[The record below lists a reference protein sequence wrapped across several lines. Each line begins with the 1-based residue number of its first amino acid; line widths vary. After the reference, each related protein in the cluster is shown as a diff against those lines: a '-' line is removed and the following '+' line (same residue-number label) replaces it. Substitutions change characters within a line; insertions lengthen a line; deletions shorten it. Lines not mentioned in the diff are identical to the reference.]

1 MISREWFP
9 QLSRTGL
16 WFAFSMLGLVLGLSG
31 CTTRQA
37 PGAVGGLID
46 LRTVDLREGSVKL
59 KGQWRIQPEMLT
71 MEARDSSN
79 ALAQLPGRWKSFFPS
94 ASREGPKYATFR
106 LTMLVDTHTVKELAF
121 ANTEQSSAYVLW
133 VNGEKV
139 LENGRPATTR
149 AQEIEE
155 VRYRQGAVKITSP
168 RVELVL
174 QASTFHM
181 DYGGQI
187 FRFRVAAKDR
197 MDTEYQR
204 GIVPYLFALGILLIF
219 AVQYLA
225 FLAPMTRDG
234 SYFRF
239 GLFCLTWFAFG
250 VLVPCQYTFSS
261 VWFVGVSFRTLMTL
275 TFLAVSI
282 STLLVGLY
290 CQELFPNRLQG
301 LSNRIFAV
309 IIALFAIA
317 LPIIPFEWMFQLAGV
332 VIVLGYGEMAL
343 LCISLALA
351 LRNRIKGARIFAF
364 GFGIFV
370 VAASRDGLIL
380 TGLIDASYGM
390 LLGGASLAVA
400 EAFSLSQKFQATHR
414 SNLELLTQV
423 QAKNEEL
430 GRLSR
435 IKDDFLANTSHELRT
450 PLHGILGLTQSVLQ
464 DTRLQLAGEVRR
476 TLELVSGSATRL
488 TRLVNDILD
497 FSKLRNRD
505 IELRKTSVDLSA
517 MVPVVLA
524 HFGQAVQ
531 GKEVTLES
539 DLPSE
544 LPLVLADEDR
554 LMQILFNLVGNAVKY
569 TDQGSVCVAARAI
582 GSEIEI
588 SVHDSGV
595 GIAPDQQGRIF
606 EPFEQVA
613 GQARGG
619 TGLGLSIT
627 SKLLELHGASLQ
639 VDSAPNQ
646 GTTFRFK
653 LLEAG
658 PRTEVPISQGLAE
671 VDPRRIAPWPSSAG
685 EITPQ
690 ESPRQVQIGDLRI
703 LAIDDE
709 PINLA
714 IVRSFL
720 TARGMHV
727 VTAPDGVQ
735 ALELIREHRP
745 SVVLLDVMMPFQDG
759 YEVCSRIREKYDS
772 IELPVLFLSARSR
785 MEDVVHGFDVGG
797 NDYVLKPFLGKE
809 LVARV
814 EVQARQ
820 REAYL
825 ALKENRSL
833 KEELAEVMLER
844 SRLEAIRSRLLN
856 LFHGLSEPILVVDR
870 QWEIRFANRAM
881 ARLFGLAVEVL
892 LERAVEEILLD
903 PAPLLTTVRADR
915 LQLRIRREDG
925 QDASLDLRIS
935 RFDADEESLWALV
948 AEAEGAPELADHS
961 SRQVLQSLE
970 QGDEQLERLRVRM
983 EELSG
988 VMQETV
994 PGLELPRS
1002 VLGSGDFEV
1011 AKDDERQN
1019 LSLACEVMKDAVN
1032 LWIEHTGRTKADFA
1046 EESGLWKVQLDANG
1060 WRRPATLDKYLD
1072 PNRIPRLPKWK
1083 TIRKSVEFVSLTAV
1097 GHPGLPALE
1106 AKAQRL
1112 FTPASSQAIPAAA

>member
-1 MISREWFP
+1 MGVF
-9 QLSRTGL
+9 L
-16 WFAFSMLGLVLGLSG
+16 FHLSG
-31 CTTRQA
+31 CSLDQGPQA
-37 PGAVGGLID
+37 VRGLID
-46 LRTVDLREGSVKL
+46 LRTMDLREGSVKL
-59 KGQWRIQPEMLT
+59 KGEWQIQPDVLT
-71 MEARDSSN
+71 MAAQDSSD
-79 ALAQLPGRWKSFFPS
+79 ALAQLPGRWKSFSPS
-94 ASREGPKYATFR
+94 ASDDGSKCATFR

-155 VRYRQGAVKITSP
+155 VRYRQGSVKITSP

-174 QASTFHM
+174 HASTFHM

-187 FRFRVAAKDR
+187 FRFRVASKDR
-197 MDTEYQR
+197 LDTEYQR

-239 GLFCLTWFAFG
+239 GLFCLSWFAFG
-250 VLVPCQYTFSS
+250 VLAPCQYTFSS
-261 VWFVGVSFRTLMTL
+261 VWFVGVSFRTLIIL

-301 LSNRIFAV
+301 LSNRLFAV

-317 LPIIPFEWMFQLAGV
+317 LPVIPFEWMFQLAGV
-332 VIVLGYGEMAL
+332 VVVLGYGEMAL
-343 LCISLALA
+343 LCFSLGLA
-351 LRNRIKGARIFAF
+351 LRHRIKEARIFAL
-364 GFGIFV
+364 GFGLFV
-370 VAASRDGLIL
+370 LAAARDGLIL
-380 TGLIDASYGM
+380 TGLVDASYGM
-390 LLGGASLAVA
+390 LLGGACLAVA
-400 EAFSLSQKFQATHR
+400 EAFSLSQKFQLTHR

-464 DTRLQLAGEVRR
+464 DARLQLAGDVRR
-476 TLELVSGSATRL
+476 TLELVAGSATRL
-488 TRLVNDILD
+488 TRLVNDVLD

-505 IELRKTSVDLSA
+505 IELRKTSVDLVA
-517 MVPVVLA
+517 LVPVVIA

-539 DLPSE
+539 DLPPD

-569 TDQGSVCVAARAI
+569 TDRGTVCVAAQGTEA
-582 GSEIEI
+582 GIEI
-588 SVHDSGV
+588 SVRDSGV

-606 EPFEQVA
+606 EPFEQIA
-613 GQARGG
+613 GQSRGG

-627 SKLLELHGASLQ
+627 SKLVELHGAQLQ
-639 VDSAPNQ
+639 VDSVPGQ
-646 GTTFRFK
+646 GTTFKFR

-658 PRTEVPISQGLAE
+658 PRTGASIPSGFSE

-685 EITPQ
+685 EVTSQ
-690 ESPRQVQIGDLRI
+690 ESPRPVQIGDLRI

-759 YEVCSRIREKYDS
+759 YEVCARIREKYDS
-772 IELPVLFLSARSR
+772 IELPILFLSARSR
-785 MEDVVHGFDVGG
+785 MEDVVHGFEVGG

-844 SRLEAIRSRLLN
+844 SRLEAVRSRMLN

-881 ARLFGLAVEVL
+881 ARLFGMDPEVL
-892 LERAVEEILLD
+892 LARTVEEILLD
-903 PAPLLTTVRADR
+903 PAPILTTVRSER
-915 LQLRIRREDG
+915 LRLRIRKEDG
-925 QDASLDLRIS
+925 EGSSLDLRLS
-935 RFDADEESLWALV
+935 RFEADEETLWALV
-948 AEAEGAPELADHS
+948 AEAQGALDVPEHS
-961 SRQVLQSLE
+961 SRQVLKSLE

-988 VMQETV
+988 VMQEGL
-994 PGLELPRS
+994 PGLELPVAMPDPARGNGEEQRS
-1002 VLGSGDFEV
+1002 
-1011 AKDDERQN
+1011 
-1019 LSLACEVMKDAVN
+1019 LSLACEVMKDAVS
-1032 LWIEHTGRTKADFA
+1032 LWTEHTGKTKADFA

-1083 TIRKSVEFVSLTAV
+1083 TIRKSVEFVSRTAQ

-1106 AKAQRL
+1106 AKARQL
-1112 FTPASSQAIPAAA
+1112 FTPASIRTESVLQS